1 MRGTRHALFVIL
13 ACLAT
18 LGFIATADEGA
29 VVETVAVIGKDFS
42 ADSNGT
48 KRYALTEYESAGLA
62 KLFDSVDVDG
72 SGAVDYLELASFL
85 RAMSTLDDDLAAAIS
100 PKMVYEVF
108 RRSDDDG
115 DGRLSGAE
123 FGAALVAWSAE
134 EWADVDDWA
143 DVDGP
148 HSPAKDT
155 DGSGDDD
162 DDDETKDP
170 REYLEWEWA
179 VGVASA
185 ECVLCVTGHPTNC
198 GPPSPPGCEVPESR
212 AAGLAVAERRAH
224 AAMLGDFLRKRG
236 LTHE

>member
-1 MRGTRHALFVIL
+1 MRGTRHALLVIL

-18 LGFIATADEGA
+18 LGSIATADEGA
-29 VVETVAVIGKDFS
+29 VVETEAVIGKDFS

-115 DGRLSGAE
+115 DGA
-123 FGAALVAWSAE
+123 
-134 EWADVDDWA
+134 
-143 DVDGP
+143 
-148 HSPAKDT
+148 
-155 DGSGDDD
+155 
-162 DDDETKDP
+162 
-170 REYLEWEWA
+170 A
-179 VGVASA
+179 VG
-185 ECVLCVTGHPTNC
+185 
-198 GPPSPPGCEVPESR
+198 R
-212 AAGLAVAERRAH
+212 
-224 AAMLGDFLRKRG
+224 
-236 LTHE
+236 

>member
-1 MRGTRHALFVIL
+1 MRGTRHALLVIL

-48 KRYALTEYESAGLA
+48 KRYALTEHESAGLA
-62 KLFDSVDVDG
+62 KLFESVDVDG

-115 DGRLSGAE
+115 DGALSGAE

-134 EWADVDDWA
+134 DWA
-143 DVDGP
+143 
-148 HSPAKDT
+148 AN
-155 DGSGDDD
+155 
-162 DDDETKDP
+162 EAA
-170 REYLEWEWA
+170 EY
-179 VGVASA
+179 
-185 ECVLCVTGHPTNC
+185 
-198 GPPSPPGCEVPESR
+198 R
-212 AAGLAVAERRAH
+212 
-224 AAMLGDFLRKRG
+224 
-236 LTHE
+236 